1 MDSIPHVIHQ
11 IWIGPDPEPT
21 MWTDTFRKDYLSANP
36 DFSYKLWNND
46 NINELFT
53 DFPIYKK
60 VYDIEKTWNGKSD
73 ILRYLILYL
82 YGGIYI
88 DADSVWLGRSMN
100 DLLNCKIFAGIEP
113 NTNVITGGVIG
124 SVKGNKLFLDII
136 KHIENYIISNGN
148 IKYYKY
154 KRLRSFEGASKI
166 LGPTL
171 FNKYANGNITVYPSH
186 YFYPITWHG
195 ITDINYHKTHKISAK
210 SYMFQYGYTTNNLKD
225 KI

>member
-148 IKYYKY
+148 IKYCSDCAKEIKKEQDRIADKKY
-154 KRLRSFEGASKI
+154 R
-166 LGPTL
+166 
-171 FNKYANGNITVYPSH
+171 
-186 YFYPITWHG
+186 
-195 ITDINYHKTHKISAK
+195 
-210 SYMFQYGYTTNNLKD
+210 D
-225 KI
+225 KIKNEKAEKPLNPTPTMV